1 MGELELN
8 FGSRAVEEKR
18 YEDAIEHFSAGAK
31 LSSPGSMFNL
41 GLCYELGLGTS
52 MNYAKVCLP
61 EHVYF
66 LNQMYTFFTSFQLF
80 ITIFLGCKV
89 LQTSSR

>member
-8 FGSRAVEEKR
+8 FGSQAVEEER

-31 LSSPGSMFNL
+31 LSSAGSMFNL

-52 MNYAKVCLP
+52 MNYAKVGLSKL
-61 EHVYF
+61 Y
-66 LNQMYTFFTSFQLF
+66 LF
-80 ITIFLGCKV
+80 YN
-89 LQTSSR
+89 